1 MKTISKKSSPQYGWM
16 ARTLLVTVVLTAF
29 AFISSSVA
37 AHSAEEDALALLDEG
52 SALVQQGKYD
62 EAIDVLTRAIKAK
75 FPPEYDVESNY
86 GLIYTSRGLAYFREG
101 FVKEALADYDTAVA
115 LDPGN
120 PDALNNRGV
129 LKQSKG
135 DAAGALA
142 DYSAAIATNGLL
154 ASAYI
159 NRASLLIEMKRSS
172 EALKDLDNYIL
183 LVADNP
189 DVYNLRGRIYL
200 AQGKRELAAADF
212 NRALFLAPGNR
223 DAFLNLG
230 SLYITSRDY
239 SRAEDVISRVLAVN
253 PDDAE
258 AYLLRSKAR
267 DGLGNTAGAQAD
279 RARAKEINPNL

>member
-1 MKTISKKSSPQYGWM
+1 MKTINKKPSGQFRRAALTLCMGAVLAALFFMSFPGVTH
-16 ARTLLVTVVLTAF
+16 AAETDALTLLN
-29 AFISSSVA
+29 
-37 AHSAEEDALALLDEG
+37 EG

-62 EAIDVLTRAIKAK
+62 EAIDVLTRAIKAE

-86 GLIYTSRGLAYFREG
+86 GLIYTNRGLAYFRKG
-101 FVKEALADYDTAVA
+101 FIKEALADYDTAVA
-115 LDPGN
+115 LDPNN
-120 PDALNNRGV
+120 PDTLNNRGV

-135 DAAGALA
+135 DTAGALA
-142 DYSAAIATNGLL
+142 DYGAAIATNALL

-159 NRASLLIEMKRSS
+159 NRASLLIEMKRPS
-172 EALKDLDNYIL
+172 EALKDLNNYIL

-200 AQGKRELAAADF
+200 DQGKRELAAADF

-230 SLYITSRDY
+230 RLFIASREY
-239 SRAEDVISRVLAVN
+239 SRAEETISRVLAVN

-279 RARAKEINPNL
+279 RTKAKEINPNL